1 MSASRPAPAPAQL
14 GPFKGL
20 VDDKRSKPDLQAIAT
35 ALKIPIADEK
45 NKQYTKAQLIPV
57 IVKRLF
63 VEDLTLQDN
72 PTFSGL
78 YGKPSG
84 GKGGAKK
91 TSAEKDA
98 EVAKEQSKPAKALTG
113 ANLKLHEK
121 KVAMDPPASFAR
133 VGLSLHGASKSMGE
147 QPPSPPASDAS
158 SALTQ
163 GPPSTPDRRPKDLD
177 EDGEKEFDDEKEVDD
192 EEKKIQFS
200 TKASKG
206 IVHVKFSHPYRKEV
220 PPQEVAVEN
229 VSITNSIA
237 PSGIVSFETSLKG
250 LIPAAIQNHSPMKQD
265 RAGRIA
271 RTGLV
276 EPTNTVQIGSVLQYL
291 EGPLP
296 KALNLVR
303 TDTVTL
309 QATEHAGEF
318 KCDLFFEPSDTQLQP
333 AVPTALTGS
342 SRDRPQEIAQ
352 ARAAAAETKNSLTA
366 LTHPDFGDAMR
377 AAAGVPAKLVLPTN
391 QVAKI
396 ALLNYRVFDEAY
408 EMFQPFK
415 KRGYVIPSTFQPAPG
430 WAAEEWTKKGW
441 DKYRGATF
449 TKIDISHAVGLKKS
463 AAFDNHNRFRE
474 GRELRHS
481 KVGKYIRHAHIG
493 TTRSEKILKLERKFD
508 NMDYGLFILH
518 LQAAVKAA
526 EDEDV
531 SKATK
536 KSKSSKKRMLEEA
549 DQEEGGSKKKKSKK
563 EQKQELILEIA
574 GGKVKGKGKGRDVE
588 GGKGKGKALEE
599 KEIDSD
605 NLDDADSDS
614 NSD

>member
-1 MSASRPAPAPAQL
+1 MSASRPATAPAQL

-20 VDDKRSKPDLQAIAT
+20 IDDKRSKPDLQAIAT
-35 ALKIPIADEK
+35 ALNIPLVDEK
-45 NKQYTKAQLIPV
+45 KKQYTKAQLIPV

-63 VEDLTLQDN
+63 VEELTLQDN

-78 YGKPSG
+78 YGKPTG

-98 EVAKEQSKPAKALTG
+98 EVAKEQSKPAQALTG

-121 KVAMDPPASFAR
+121 KVAMDPPASFAH
-133 VGLSLHGASKSMGE
+133 VGLSLQGAAKSLGE
-147 QPPSPPASDAS
+147 QPPAPPPSDTSSPLSQAA
-158 SALTQ
+158 
-163 GPPSTPDRRPKDLD
+163 PSTPDRGPKDLD
-177 EDGEKEFDDEKEVDD
+177 EDEKEVDD

-206 IVHVKFSHPYRKEV
+206 IVYVKFSHPHRKEV

-237 PSGIVSFETSLKG
+237 PGGIVSFETSLKG
-250 LIPAAIQNHSPMKQD
+250 LVPAAIKNHSPMKQD

-271 RTGLV
+271 RPGLV
-276 EPTNTVQIGSVLQYL
+276 EPTNTMQIGSVLQYL
-291 EGPLP
+291 DGPFP

-303 TDTVTL
+303 ADTVTL
-309 QATEHAGEF
+309 QATEHPGEF

-333 AVPTALTGS
+333 AAPTTLTGAS
-342 SRDRPQEIAQ
+342 SDRPQEIAQ
-352 ARAAAAETKNSLTA
+352 ARAAAVETKKSLTA
-366 LTHPDFGDAMR
+366 LTHPDFADAMR
-377 AAAGVPAKLVLPTN
+377 AAAGIPTKLELATN
-391 QVAKI
+391 LVAKTG
-396 ALLNYRVFDEAY
+396 LLNFREFDQAY
-408 EMFQPFK
+408 EKFQPFK
-415 KRGYVIPSTFQPAPG
+415 KRGYVIPNTFQPPPG
-430 WAAEEWTKKGW
+430 WATEAWTQKGW

-481 KVGKYIRHAHIG
+481 KIGKYIRHAHIG
-493 TTRSEKILKLERKFD
+493 DDRSEKILKLEREFD

-518 LQAAVKAA
+518 LTAAVKRA
-526 EDEDV
+526 EHEDV

-536 KSKSSKKRMLEEA
+536 KSSKKRMLEEA

-563 EQKQELILEIA
+563 EQKQELLLEIA
-574 GGKVKGKGKGRDVE
+574 GGKVKVKGKGKEMEV
-588 GGKGKGKALEE
+588 GKGKGKASEKASE

-605 NLDDADSDS
+605 NLDDS
-614 NSD
+614 NSDTD